1 MSSSLMADRQ
11 RILDA
16 LEAAGVAY
24 ATGGQLAPPC
34 VVVEPGSPWSTPD
47 RLPGRRSRWRLTL
60 FAGAATGSLDQLAEL
75 VDQVDTA
82 LRPVTISSPTWGQ
95 PYDTRPAEPNA
106 VRYAV
111 SVATVELVTEAAS

>member
-16 LEAAGVAY
+16 LELAEVPT
-24 ATGGQLAPPC
+24 ATDGQIAPPC
-34 VVVEPGSPWSTPD
+34 VLVEPGSPWSAPD

-60 FAGAATGSLDQLAEL
+60 FAGRASGSLEQLAEL

-82 LRPVTISSPTWGQ
+82 LRPVAVSSPIWGQ
-95 PYDTRPAEPNA
+95 PYDTRPADPQA

-111 SVATVELVTEAAS
+111 TIATVELVTEAAS